1 MLLYNDDM
9 TTNLNNIT
17 SNDSIS
23 NLIALWQDEA
33 DRFNAERTEGEQT
46 WVATAQNV
54 GYGYCSDYFKY
65 EAGNG
70 IRPRWMSEYPVEAS
84 AHEYATMYKEVN
96 EAEARREAREAEG
109 KRKVAEAM
117 KPSPA
122 FTIGDVLG
130 V

>member
-1 MLLYNDDM
+1 M

-70 IRPRWMSEYPVEAS
+70 IRPRWMHSYPVEELAL
-84 AHEYATMYKEVN
+84 AYATMYRDVH
-96 EAEARREAREAEG
+96 EAEAREAAREAEDA
-109 KRKVAEAM
+109 RRREAATQG
-117 KPSPA
+117 SPA
-122 FTIGDVLG
+122 FTIGDLCVL
-130 V
+130 

>member
-1 MLLYNDDM
+1 M
-9 TTNLNNIT
+9 TTNLDNIT

-33 DRFNAERTEGEQT
+33 DSYNAGHEGGSY
-46 WVATAQNV
+46 VATAQNV

-65 EAGNG
+65 EADNG
-70 IRPRWMSEYPVEAS
+70 IRPRWMADYPVEAL

-96 EAEARREAREAEG
+96 EADARREAREAEG

-117 KPSPA
+117 EPSPA
-122 FTIGDVLG
+122 FTIGDALG